1 MSEFLGESLY
11 RIGKASHRL
20 GDDLIAIV
28 TFFSSKIY
36 GIRSHK
42 AKYIVRK
49 LKTEVKI

>member
-28 TFFSSKIY
+28 TSFSGKIY
-36 GIRSHK
+36 GLRSHK
-42 AKYIVRK
+42 AKHIVRT
-49 LKTEVKI
+49 LKTEVKA